1 MKRLPIFIACWLLLA
16 TGLTAQAQHLVT
28 NDLIWIE
35 GEQPDPTKASFNV
48 NASAR
53 PHLLSDR
60 KLLQQ
65 TYPKNR
71 IPKQPWQL
79 DYTFNVQQ
87 AGNYDVW
94 FRIGFEWVRAPFDWR
109 IDDGNWQEVSNRQ
122 QTTQVMEL
130 TTWNEIAWA
139 QGGEQKLAAGKH
151 TLSLRFTEGGIDG
164 RQLVAIDCIALG
176 RNGFDP
182 QRIYHIPKQ
191 PIDEQATKQVYHF
204 EHPSLNATR
213 KEAKLT
219 GLWQVARFDDLD
231 MDTDTYEPVT
241 VLPDLSKLR
250 WLGINVPGN
259 GRGAWSDR
267 DELSFGHRLMYQTRV
282 HVPAVTGESFQLNF
296 ASTNWIASVFINGK
310 LAGTHKSVLVPWSMD
325 VTEFITR
332 GQDNEIVV
340 AIKSPWYAIDHKA
353 RKGRTSSLDHARN
366 TPPNASFSKNRSYV
380 APVFPSTKG
389 EGNGLMTGIIGPV
402 TLTATG
408 MAYVDDIFVKT
419 TVKPHKQLTADI
431 TLHNPSTRKLTVQW
445 TASIIDHAT
454 KQPLK
459 TGLNLTATIDAKSSK
474 TLTLDPVA
482 IPDAKLWWPEDGA
495 QLYDLQSQLLI
506 GGQVADTHTQTF
518 GFREVSIAGKDFLL
532 NGVPWHFWNWVGVPE
547 HHDVD
552 HWLKTYHAQGDRFHR
567 IAQDHD
573 RIFGSRESALDYH
586 DANGIPGRLSTCIDG
601 MFITH
606 DLDNPIVWENFEEH
620 VAQVVKAYRNH
631 PSIMMYSLGNE
642 MFFVTA
648 FLRHWNNY
656 RQMEEKAAKL
666 HAIAK
671 ELDPTRASFQDGG
684 GDLGG
689 LGEINCQH
697 YTFPKGGS
705 FALAA
710 YAYPLG
716 KPNGEH
722 TRSEVFKWSGK
733 NPLVLGEVFYYSGN
747 LSKMAWV
754 GGPSVYRGKQ
764 YADIAA
770 GKYLNIAM
778 QGARWQEVTAISPWT
793 GQLPG
798 CEAAFSP
805 RAVFIKEHNSN
816 VYPNSAIKRT
826 IKVFND
832 TRFDDPML
840 FTWQLITNGTVVGQG
855 RKTYTIPAGH
865 SQEDQLTLPIPQV
878 LTDMDITLRLML
890 SVKGQSVFSDEHTLH
905 VMFPE
910 QHKALAFGTLGVFD
924 PSGKVLAWLKQK
936 RIPHYRMQDPLSIDA
951 QLKTLL
957 VGPNALDNL
966 SHKDR
971 KNLIASIQGFN
982 SIVFEQANPITSK
995 ELELDLELADK
1006 KQDSGKVSREE
1017 FEGAKGQT
1025 GQIAFIAAP
1034 AHPVFKG
1041 MSNDQF
1047 FTWADGS
1054 YNFTNSYAMPSSGIL
1069 PMLSA
1074 GHDLNL
1080 SPMVQINKGRSSI
1093 VLSQMLIG
1101 SKLGVEPMAD
1111 RLLTRLLNHTN
1122 SSATEVLKPTAVL
1135 TNGDRKL
1142 EKLLKQTGLQSDAI
1156 NTIDTLPKLLNSH
1169 HVIIVK
1175 ATPANLAWLNTNKQL
1190 VTQWVNTGGRMML
1203 VNLTP
1208 DGIDD
1213 FNQLVGFPH
1222 MIRPGTQERVRLD
1235 NLANHLLL
1243 GISDRDIAMDSDEFI
1258 ARWRNQHYVSDKVFS
1273 YVVDGFEI
1281 ASFANLNG
1289 KYRNTVNGL
1298 LNADFWRYISYVAPD
1313 ETVRFKFPH
1322 PQRLDRLNI
1331 WTNNSYQVIKR
1342 MKITLDGDANSA
1354 VNVDLK
1360 DTPDMQSIPLNGQTA
1375 QTLDIALLEMFD
1387 KPSSKILTGID
1398 NIEIFRQMP
1407 KAMSSRF
1414 TMLASPGGLVE
1425 YPLGNGSLILNNLD
1439 YQKADTPV
1447 NQKKKLGIWS
1457 NLLRNMGSSMSAAQ

>member
-1 MKRLPIFIACWLLLA
+1 MIRLPIFIACWLLLA

-28 NDLIWIE
+28 HDLIWIE
-35 GEQPDPTKASFNV
+35 GEQPDPTKVDLNV

-53 PHLLSDR
+53 PHLLSDG

-65 TYPKNR
+65 TYPKNK
-71 IPKQPWQL
+71 IPKEPWQL
-79 DYTFNVQQ
+79 NYTFNVKQT
-87 AGNYDVW
+87 GNYGVW

-109 IDDGNWQEVSNRQ
+109 IDDGNWQELSNRQ

-139 QGGEQKLAAGKH
+139 QGGDQKLTAGKH
-151 TLSLRFTEGGIDG
+151 TLTLRFADGGIDG

-182 QRIYHIPKQ
+182 QRMYHVPKQ
-191 PIDEQATKQVYHF
+191 AIDEQAAKQVYYI
-204 EHPSLNATR
+204 ELPAVNSARTQVKLN
-213 KEAKLT
+213 
-219 GLWQVARFDDLD
+219 GLWQVARYDDPD
-231 MDTDTYEPVT
+231 MDSDTYEPVT
-241 VLPDLSKLR
+241 QLPDLSKLR
-250 WLGINVPGN
+250 WLGINVPGK
-259 GRGAWSDR
+259 GQGAWKER
-267 DELSFGHRLMYQTRV
+267 DELSFAHRLLYRTQA
-282 HVPAVTGESFQLNF
+282 PAVEAQSYILNF
-296 ASTNWIASVFINGK
+296 QATNWIASVFINGK

-325 VTEFITR
+325 VTSLIKP
-332 GQDNEIVV
+332 GSNNDIIVI
-340 AIKSPWYAIDHKA
+340 IKSPWYAIDHKA

-366 TPPNASFSKNRSYV
+366 TPPNENFSKNRSYV

-408 MAYVDDIFVKT
+408 MAYVDDVFVRT
-419 TVKPHKQLTADI
+419 NVKPDKQLTADI
-431 TLHNPSTRKLTVQW
+431 TLNNPSPRKLTVQW
-445 TASIIDHAT
+445 IGSIIEHVT

-459 TGLNLTATIDAKSSK
+459 SGLNLTTTIDAKSSK
-474 TLTLDPVA
+474 TISLDPVA
-482 IPDAKLWWPEDGA
+482 LPNAKLWWPETGA

-506 GGQVADTHTQTF
+506 GGQVADTYTQTF

-547 HHDVD
+547 HHDTTQ
-552 HWLKTYHAQGDRFHR
+552 WLKTYRAQGDRFHR

-573 RIFGSRESALDYH
+573 RIFGSRESALNYH
-586 DANGIPGRLSTCIDG
+586 DTHGIPGRLSTCIDG

-606 DLDNPIVWENFEEH
+606 DLDNPLVWENFEEH

-648 FLRHWNNY
+648 FLRHWDNY
-656 RQMEEKAAKL
+656 RQMEQKAVKL

-671 ELDPTRASFQDGG
+671 ELDPTRASYQDGG

-697 YTFPKGGS
+697 YTFPKGSS
-705 FALAA
+705 FPLAA

-722 TRSEVFKWSGK
+722 TRSEVFKWTGK

-764 YADIAA
+764 FADIAA

-778 QGARWQEVTAISPWT
+778 QGARWQEVTAICPWT

-798 CEAAFSP
+798 CDAAFAP
-805 RAVFIKEHNSN
+805 RAVFMKEHNSN
-816 VYPNSAIKRT
+816 VYPNSTSKRT

-832 TRFDDPML
+832 THFDDPML
-840 FTWQLITNGTVVGQG
+840 FTWQLITNNTVVGQG
-855 RKTYTIPAGH
+855 HKTYTIAAGH
-865 SQEDQLTLPIPQV
+865 SQEDELTLPIPQV
-878 LTDMDITLRLML
+878 LTDMDVTLRLML
-890 SVKGQSVFSDEHTLH
+890 SVKGQSVFSDDHTLH
-905 VMFPE
+905 VLFPE
-910 QHKALAFGTLGVFD
+910 QMQIGLSTAIFD
-924 PSGKVLAWLKQK
+924 PSHKVTDWMTKKNIAIQMLNQPQQINNTV
-936 RIPHYRMQDPLSIDA
+936 R
-951 QLKTLL
+951 LL
-957 VGPNALDNL
+957 IVGPNAITPDNHNQILDTIKRITSLNG
-966 SHKDR
+966 
-971 KNLIASIQGFN
+971 NV
-982 SIVFEQANPITSK
+982 IVLEQANPITSK
-995 ELELDLELADK
+995 ELGLGLKLADK

-1034 AHPVFKG
+1034 AHPVFKR
-1041 MSNDQF
+1041 MLNDQF
-1047 FTWADGS
+1047 YTWVDGS
-1054 YNFTNSYAMPSSGIL
+1054 FNFTNSYAMPSSGIL

-1080 SPMVQINKGRSSI
+1080 CPMLQINNGRGSI

-1111 RLLTRLLNHTN
+1111 RLLTRLLNHASTISN
-1122 SSATEVLKPTAVL
+1122 TFPKRTAVL
-1135 TNGDRKL
+1135 SNGDGKL
-1142 EKLLKQTGLQSDAI
+1142 EQLLKQTGLQFDAVMDMSD
-1156 NTIDTLPKLLNSH
+1156 LLKHANSH
-1169 HVIIVK
+1169 KVMVVK
-1175 ATPANLAWLNTNKQL
+1175 ATAKNLAWLNTNKQL
-1190 VTQWVNTGGRMML
+1190 ITTWANTGGRMML

-1222 MIRPGTQERVRLD
+1222 QIRPGTQERVRLD
-1235 NLANHLLL
+1235 NLNNSLLL
-1243 GISDRDIAMDSDEFI
+1243 GISDRDIAMDSDKFI
-1258 ARWRNQHYVSDKVFS
+1258 AKWRHQYYISDRVFS
-1273 YVVDGFEI
+1273 HVVDGFEI
-1281 ASFANLNG
+1281 ASFAQFNG

-1298 LNADFWRYISYVAPD
+1298 VNADFWRYICYVAPD
-1313 ETVRFKFPH
+1313 ESIRFQFPH

-1331 WTNNSYQVIKR
+1331 WTNDSYHVIKR
-1342 MKITLDGDANSA
+1342 MQIVLDGNKQSA
-1354 VNVDLK
+1354 LNIDLK
-1360 DTPDMQSIPLNGQTA
+1360 DTPQMQSIPFNGQTA
-1375 QTLDIALLEMFD
+1375 QTLDIQLLEMFD
-1387 KPSSKILTGID
+1387 KPSSKKLTGID
-1398 NIEIFRQMP
+1398 NLEIFRQIPDEMT
-1407 KAMSSRF
+1407 SRF
-1414 TMLASPGGLVE
+1414 VMLASPGGLVE
-1425 YPLGNGSLILNNLD
+1425 YPLGKGSLLLNNLE
-1439 YQKADTPV
+1439 YQKADTQV
-1447 NQKKKLGIWS
+1447 NREKKLGLWS
-1457 NLLRNMGSSMSAAQ
+1457 NLLRNMGASMSANQ